1 MLRRLKISGRLG
13 LIILIMTVFIAGIV
27 VSFIYGFRNV
37 KNLSVTEA
45 QDIMFN
51 GQKEKVQL
59 IVEGVGKSIESAIVN
74 INDPEE
80 QKEIMR
86 AAVDQFIYEK
96 DRSGYVF
103 IYEGTINVAN
113 PPNKS
118 VVGKDLSNTQDV
130 NGKYLIRELRDAAQN
145 GGGYVEYVFPKPGK
159 GDQPKISYAKMIQ
172 GTNCWLG
179 TGVYLDNIEET
190 KALIDN
196 NISGIVNSILRNLA
210 IVIVIILGAVIIPIN
225 LAIRQS
231 IIRPLKEAIQI
242 TKQVAEGNLNV
253 DIDTSYNDEL
263 AELLQALKQMVD
275 QLKSIIENIV
285 QGSINIASASQE
297 LSSSSQQLSQ
307 GASEQATSVEQ
318 VSSSMEE
325 MVANIQQNTSNS
337 QETEKIA
344 SNASVGIQDGNE
356 SVSVAVQSMNDIAD
370 KIKIINDIA
379 FQTNIL
385 ALNAAVEAARAGEQG
400 KGFAVVASE
409 VRKLAERSKVAAE
422 EIEDFSQNGV
432 DVSLKAGEQL
442 SDLVPEI
449 EKTAKLVQEIA
460 AASIEQNSGADQI
473 NNAVQQ
479 MNQVTQQNAATA
491 EEIAS
496 SSEELASQ
504 AMQLKEIVSF
514 FNK

>member
-1 MLRRLKISGRLG
+1 MLRKLKISGRLA
-13 LIILIMTVFIAGIV
+13 LIIAILIAFITGIIL
-27 VSFIYGFRNV
+27 SFFYGFNNV
-37 KNLSVTEA
+37 KNLSVDKA
-45 QDIMFN
+45 QNIMFN
-51 GQKEKVQL
+51 GQKEKVEL
-59 IVEGVGKSIESAIVN
+59 IVKGIGTALESAIEN
-74 INDPEE
+74 ENDTEK
-80 QKEIMR
+80 QKDIMR
-86 AAVDQFIYEK
+86 AAVEQFRFEK
-96 DRSGYVF
+96 DKSGYIF
-103 IYEGTINVAN
+103 IYEGTKNVAM
-113 PPNKS
+113 PTNKS
-118 VVGKDLSNTQDV
+118 LIGQDLGNKQDV
-130 NGKYLIRELRDAAQN
+130 NGKYFIRELRDVSVS
-145 GGGYVEYVFPKPGK
+145 GGGFVEYVFPKPGK
-159 GDQPKISYAKMIQ
+159 GDQPKISYAQMIK
-172 GTNCWLG
+172 GSNCWLG
-179 TGVYLDNIEET
+179 TGVYLDNIEEE
-190 KALIDN
+190 KAVIN
-196 NISGIVNSILRNLA
+196 SEITSVVNRILRNLA
-210 IVIVIILGAVIIPIN
+210 IFVIVILGVVVIPIN

-231 IIRPLKEAIQI
+231 IVKPLAEAIAV
-242 TKQVAEGNLNV
+242 TKKVAEGDLNV
-253 DIDTSYNDEL
+253 EIDTSFNDEL
-263 AELLQALKQMVD
+263 SELMKALKQMTD
-275 QLKSIIENIV
+275 QLKDIIENIV
-285 QGSINIASASQE
+285 LGSNNIAAASQE
-297 LSSSSQQLSQ
+297 LSSSSQQMSQ

-344 SNASVGIQDGNE
+344 SKASVSIQDGNE
-356 SVSVAVQSMNDIAD
+356 SVTIAVQTMNDVAD

-385 ALNAAVEAARAGEQG
+385 ALNAAVEAARAGEHG

-409 VRKLAERSKVAAE
+409 VRKLAERSKVAAD
-422 EIEDFSQNGV
+422 EIEVFTKDGV
-432 DVSLKAGEQL
+432 DVSIKAGEQL

-479 MNQVTQQNAATA
+479 MNQVTQQNAATS